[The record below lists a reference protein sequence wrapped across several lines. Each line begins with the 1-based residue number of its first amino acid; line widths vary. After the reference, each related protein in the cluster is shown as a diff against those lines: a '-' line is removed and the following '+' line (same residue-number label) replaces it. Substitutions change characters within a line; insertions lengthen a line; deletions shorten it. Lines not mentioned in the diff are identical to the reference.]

1 LPHFH
6 LVFTLILVIILLF
19 LPGYSIRSES
29 HPQLDLPPFK
39 LPFLEPSGADTW
51 LLVQPYGHTV
61 RAYQQRDKMYRAGQG
76 LHFGVDFYARCGY
89 PVYAIGAGV
98 VAKIDAREFGSRP
111 HNLMIDHP
119 NGLASFYG
127 HLLETPDL
135 QVGQRVEQGQMIAKV
150 GDPEQVCLSRSH
162 LHLEIRNAG
171 RYTRAYNPV
180 PLIQADWDTLALNGP
195 EGIHFA
201 YDLNSPNRWHDMFSQ
216 PEVVF
221 HGPRLNDYTIP
232 WPLDW
237 LPYVFSLP

>member
-1 LPHFH
+1 MLG
-6 LVFTLILVIILLF
+6 LVFTLIII
-19 LPGYSIRSES
+19 PGYSTRSES
-29 HPQLDLPPFK
+29 PLQLHPSPFQ

-51 LLVQPYGHTV
+51 LFIQPYGHTV
-61 RAYQQRDKMYRAGQG
+61 RAYQQREKIYRAGQG

-89 PVYAIGAGV
+89 PVHAIGSGV
-98 VAKIDAREFGSRP
+98 VAKVDAWEHGSRP

-119 NGLASFYG
+119 IGLASFYG

-135 QVGQRVEQGQMIAKV
+135 QVGQWVEQGQMIAKV
-150 GDPEQVCLSRSH
+150 GDPEETCLSRSH

-171 RYTRAYNPV
+171 RYNRAYNPI
-180 PLIQADWDTLALNGP
+180 PLIQADWDTLAMNGSI
-195 EGIHFA
+195 GIHFA
-201 YDLNSPNRWHDMFSQ
+201 YDMNEPHRWHDMFRQ